1 MKILTR
7 ENLFRGLTWKHL
19 FLGLLVIAFIW
30 IVIEWIS
37 YYFQDRKSPE
47 AVMRLYLKAR
57 DRGDMKTLRE
67 IIYFPP
73 GTPEDEIQ
81 NRLRRTVTSSEEK
94 MMSMIT
100 LYRVVVEYG
109 KRIDEKTA
117 EVGIVGKGYLPYL
130 PFSRR
135 KPFQQIVFINDG
147 GSWKYHYSK
156 YELTKEQLKEMIK
169 RNPMDADAY
178 FLLGSKYSISFPIRA
193 IRYYKKY
200 LELEPKGFWADD
212 DHITSLFEN
221 YKDLANL
228 EKRRAKSLQ
237 NLPENSLHRVMGYI
251 KLAGIFAET
260 GDADKATMYLEK
272 SEAASKHYDTEELT
286 CYDYPAMKEEIKSL
300 IEKLRQQN
308 KTKQDQPRES
318 EAGRKQ

>member
-1 MKILTR
+1 
-7 ENLFRGLTWKHL
+7 
-19 FLGLLVIAFIW
+19 
-30 IVIEWIS
+30 
-37 YYFQDRKSPE
+37 
-47 AVMRLYLKAR
+47 MRLYLKAR

-117 EVGIVGKGYLPYL
+117 EVGIVGKGYLPFL

-135 KPFQQIVFINDG
+135 KPFQQIVFINDR
-147 GSWKYHYSK
+147 GSRKYHYSK

-178 FLLGSKYSISFPIRA
+178 FLLGSKYSTSFPIRA

-212 DHITSLFEN
+212 DGMHHLFEE
-221 YKDLANL
+221 YKDLEEL
-228 EKRRAKSLQ
+228 EKGCAEGFR
-237 NLPENSLHRVMGYI
+237 NIPENSLNRGMSYLE
-251 KLAGIFAET
+251 LAGVFAET

-272 SEAASKHYDTEELT
+272 SEAVSKHFTTKQLT
-286 CYDYPAMKEEIKSL
+286 AFDYPAMKEEIKSL